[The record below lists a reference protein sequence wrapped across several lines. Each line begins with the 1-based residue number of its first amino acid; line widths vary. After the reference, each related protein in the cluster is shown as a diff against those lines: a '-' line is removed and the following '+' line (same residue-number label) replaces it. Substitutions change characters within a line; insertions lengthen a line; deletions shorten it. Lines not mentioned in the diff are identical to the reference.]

1 MLSMKIR
8 DIIDWSANYFS
19 SCGIENSRLESEFL
33 MSYVLNMNRLEL
45 YLKDG
50 KEIGL
55 NEYEKYQS
63 LLKKRA
69 ERIPLSYITGEHDF
83 MGLKFTISTD
93 VLIPRPETELL
104 VEAVLKYIS
113 SKELRLSRNYAE
125 NDFVIV
131 DVGCGSGNI
140 AVSLAKY
147 TDNCHVYALDI
158 SLEALRVT
166 YENCR
171 RNDVSK
177 KVSILSGDLLSPL
190 DEVQLRESVD
200 IIVSNPPYIATDE
213 FLDIQP
219 EVRFEPRIALDGG
232 SDGLDYY
239 RRLCKQSVSYLKPG
253 GCMFL
258 EVGYAQADQVKRL
271 INDSGRSVK
280 ISVLADY
287 SGVNRIVSAQF

>member
-1 MLSMKIR
+1 MSSMKIR

-33 MSYVLNMNRLEL
+33 MSYVLNINRLEL
-45 YLKDG
+45 YLKDDR
-50 KEIGL
+50 EVDF
-55 NEYEKYQS
+55 NEYVKYQS
-63 LLKKRA
+63 LLKQRA

-83 MGLKFTISTD
+83 MGLKFTISRD
-93 VLIPRPETELL
+93 VLIPRSETELL

-113 SKELRLSRNYAE
+113 SKELRLMRNCE
-125 NDFVIV
+125 KDDIVIV

-147 TDNCHVYALDI
+147 CDNCHVYALDI
-158 SLEALRVT
+158 SPDALRLT
-166 YENCR
+166 YENCL

-190 DEVQLRESVD
+190 DEIQLRESVD

-219 EVRFEPRIALDGG
+219 EVRCEPRIALDGG
-232 SDGLDYY
+232 VDGLDYY
-239 RRLCKQSVSYLKPG
+239 RRLCKQSVNYLKTG
-253 GCMFL
+253 GCLFL
-258 EVGYAQADQVKRL
+258 EVGYAQADEVKGL
-271 INDSGRSVK
+271 INDLGRSVK
-280 ISVLADY
+280 ISLLRDY